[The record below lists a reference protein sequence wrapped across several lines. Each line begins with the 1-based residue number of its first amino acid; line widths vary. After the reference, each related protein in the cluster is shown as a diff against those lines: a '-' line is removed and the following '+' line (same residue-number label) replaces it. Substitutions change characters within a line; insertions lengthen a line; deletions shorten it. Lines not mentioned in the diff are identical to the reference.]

1 MVPANAFCES
11 RMLNENTGRG
21 IVLTVVAMMFI
32 AGMDATG
39 KLLTQNYPIFQ
50 ILAIRFVIFFSVA
63 VFVAARSGHVWQL
76 RSKLFGTQV
85 FRSLLLVVEISVFI
99 YAFSLMPLADA
110 HAIAAVA
117 PLIATLMAGMFLGE
131 VIGLRR
137 WVSVAIGFVGAL
149 IIIRPGL
156 GVWNVYALI
165 PLLGAVLWAAYQV
178 LLRRVSSA
186 DSPETTVLFTAVIGL
201 IVFGALAPLHWI
213 TPSGPDWALLILNG
227 ALGSLGH
234 YILIRALVLAP
245 ASTLQP
251 FSYALLLWAIV
262 FGLVVFGDLPD
273 TFTFIGAAVVVAAG
287 ILSSDSGANLM
298 RKFWR

>member
-1 MVPANAFCES
+1 
-11 RMLNENTGRG
+11 MLKDNTGRG

-39 KLLTQNYPIFQ
+39 KLLTQSYPIFQ

-63 VFVAARSGHVWQL
+63 VFVAARSGQIGRI

-99 YAFSLMPLADA
+99 FAFSLMPLADA
-110 HAIAAVA
+110 HAVAAVA

-131 VIGLRR
+131 AIGLRR
-137 WVSVAIGFVGAL
+137 WISVAIGFVGAL
-149 IIIRPGL
+149 IILRPGL
-156 GVWNVYALI
+156 GLWNAYALI
-165 PLLGAVLWAAYQV
+165 PLVGAVLWAAYQV
-178 LLRRVSSA
+178 LLRRVSSL

-201 IVFGALAPLHWI
+201 IVFGALAPFHWI
-213 TPSGPDWALLILNG
+213 APTGPGWALLILNG
-227 ALGSLGH
+227 LLGSLGH

-251 FSYALLLWAIV
+251 FSYALLLWAIM
-262 FGLVVFGDLPD
+262 FGFMVFGDLPD
-273 TFTFIGAAVVVAAG
+273 TLTFVGAAIVVGAG
-287 ILSSDSGANLM
+287 ILSSDGGRSLV
-298 RKFWR
+298 RKVWR

>member
-1 MVPANAFCES
+1 
-11 RMLNENTGRG
+11 MLKDNTGRG
-21 IVLTVVAMMFI
+21 IVLIVVAMMFI

-39 KLLTQNYPIFQ
+39 KLLTQSYPIFQ

-63 VFVAARSGHVWQL
+63 VFVVARSGQIGRI

-99 YAFSLMPLADA
+99 FAFSLMPLADA
-110 HAIAAVA
+110 HAVAAVA

-131 VIGLRR
+131 AIGLRR
-137 WVSVAIGFVGAL
+137 WISVAIGFVGAL
-149 IIIRPGL
+149 IILRPGL
-156 GVWNVYALI
+156 GIGNAYALI
-165 PLLGAVLWAAYQV
+165 PLVGAVLWAAYQV
-178 LLRRVSSA
+178 LLRRVSSL

-201 IVFGALAPLHWI
+201 IVFGALAPFYWI
-213 TPSGPDWALLILNG
+213 APTGPGWALLILNG
-227 ALGSLGH
+227 LLGSLGH

-262 FGLVVFGDLPD
+262 FGFVVFGDLPD
-273 TFTFIGAAVVVAAG
+273 TLTFVGAAIVVGAG
-287 ILSSDSGANLM
+287 ILSSDGGRSLV
-298 RKFWR
+298 RKVWR